1 MSELKLSEYIKSKKT
16 GTVMKLAVAFIL
28 SFALL
33 FVGITAVS
41 SYSKTADVSTIVMT
55 TDDGT
60 YLNANKGGRVVMNGL
75 KVGASKTQTLRQ
87 GQNITLSATA
97 YEGYAF
103 AGYYS
108 YDTLI
113 SNDPI
118 FKFNT
123 NQFANVSARFAKIV
137 KMELCFQNPDDLYGR
152 ELIYLNSYHI
162 GQKVVITEELKK
174 SGLVDESKLSLFEN
188 SKPIVKLDMP
198 TPDGYVLDKNLIIVG
213 SEKFCC

>member
-1 MSELKLSEYIKSKKT
+1 MARFRPFEYLKNQSKNTLLKLAIAFVLIIAMLVIGSTAVWPYYNT
-16 GTVMKLAVAFIL
+16 G
-28 SFALL
+28 SL
-33 FVGITAVS
+33 FV
-41 SYSKTADVSTIVMT
+41 KVMT
-55 TDDGT
+55 TDDGNYYT
-60 YLNANKGGRVVMNGL
+60 ANKGGIVYMDGQM
-75 KVGASKTQTLRQ
+75 VGAFEKQECKQ

-198 TPDGYVLDKNLIIVG
+198 NPAPLSSNSNVIKFWG
-213 SEKFCC
+213 SN